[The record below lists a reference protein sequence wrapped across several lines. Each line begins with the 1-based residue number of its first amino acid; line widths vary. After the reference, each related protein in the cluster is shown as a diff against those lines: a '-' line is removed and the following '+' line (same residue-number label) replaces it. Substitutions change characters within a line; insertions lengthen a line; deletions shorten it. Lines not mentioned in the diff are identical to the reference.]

1 MVDNSNL
8 SIVVVSYKSEKVLA
22 DLLPSIP
29 YDSEL
34 IIVNNGPENLP
45 QNLKNIRSF
54 IEIHD
59 GQNKGFGKACNVGVE
74 AASNELIL
82 LINPDSILEK
92 NCLVN
97 LIEAMKRVPN
107 ASAFAPKIVNARGKE
122 EFKRRSVLLNRKK
135 WMKGPPSD
143 IAEISI
149 MGGAAIF
156 LKKEIFIRVGGF
168 DENIFLFHEDDDL
181 SLRLKAQIGPL
192 VYVPNAK
199 IVHIGGSSSVRSPE
213 IAKIKGFNMGRSRV
227 YAMKKHKIKN
237 FKLKCLFFALIQLL
251 SLEMIFLKRKR
262 YKYISFYQG
271 VIKGIKED

>member
-8 SIVVVSYKSEKVLA
+8 SIVAVNYKSEKVLA

-34 IIVNNGPENLP
+34 IIVNNGPEKLP

-54 IEIHD
+54 IEIYD

-74 AASNELIL
+74 AASNEVIF

-92 NCLVN
+92 NCLVS
-97 LIEAMKRVPN
+97 LIEAMKSVPN
-107 ASAFAPKIVNARGKE
+107 ASAFAPKIVNATGKE

-135 WMKGPPSD
+135 WMTGPPVE

-156 LKKEIFIRVGGF
+156 IKKEIFTRVGGF
-168 DENIFLFHEDDDL
+168 DENIFLF
-181 SLRLKAQIGPL
+181 
-192 VYVPNAK
+192 YV
-199 IVHIGGSSSVRSPE
+199 I
-213 IAKIKGFNMGRSRV
+213 
-227 YAMKKHKIKN
+227 
-237 FKLKCLFFALIQLL
+237 
-251 SLEMIFLKRKR
+251 
-262 YKYISFYQG
+262 
-271 VIKGIKED
+271 